1 MMLAPRLA
9 PLLLVL
15 AACHGAPDAPAP
27 VAAEAVEAAV
37 SVRTVAA
44 VSSPMPTRVPLVGTL
59 VASKQ
64 AQVAADTSGVVV
76 ETRVERGER
85 VRKGQVLVVI
95 DSRTTG
101 LSAAASAA
109 QALATSAQADV
120 AAKDCAR
127 AEDLYKQGVIAR
139 AQYERTRAAC
149 DAQGGVAEA
158 ARATAELASGN
169 LERTKVKAPFAG
181 IVGERMVEVGAF
193 VQPPSPVATLY
204 AAGPLRVRVSV
215 PELQSG
221 GVAEGRAVRVF
232 PTALASESFAATVK
246 FVGGAIREATRDLVV
261 EAELDAADA
270 RLRPG
275 MSVRVEMDVGEQPAV
290 VVPVT
295 ALRRAEGTSR
305 LFVAVEGRAQERV
318 VRLGAEKDGSVA
330 VLTDLVAGE
339 KVVDAPPAD
348 LRDGATLAGE

>member
-1 MMLAPRLA
+1 MSSSFRCV
-9 PLLLVL
+9 PLLVLL
-15 AACHGAPDAPAP
+15 AACHGAEDTPAP
-27 VAAEAVEAAV
+27 TVAEATDAV
-37 SVRTVAA
+37 VTVRTVAA
-44 VSSPMPTRVPLVGTL
+44 VTVPMPTRLPLVGTL
-59 VASKQ
+59 IASKQ
-64 AQVAADTSGVVV
+64 AQVAADTNGVVV

-85 VRKGQVLVVI
+85 VKKGDVLVVI

-109 QALATSAQADV
+109 QALALSAQADV

-127 AEDLYKQGVIAR
+127 ADSLYTQGVIAK

-149 DAQGGVAEA
+149 DAQGSTAEA
-158 ARATAELASGN
+158 ARASSELAAGN

-204 AAGPLRVRVSV
+204 AVGPLRVRVSV
-215 PELQSG
+215 PETQSG
-221 GVAEGRAVRVF
+221 GVTEGRAVSVI
-232 PTALASESFAATVK
+232 PTALPDQRFAATVK
-246 FVGGAIREATRDLVV
+246 YVGGAIREATRDLVV

-295 ALRRAEGTSR
+295 ALRRADGTSR
-305 LFVAVEGRAQERV
+305 IFVVVEGRAQERV
-318 VRLGAEKDGSVA
+318 VRVGVEKEGQIA
-330 VLTDLVAGE
+330 ILTDLVAGE
-339 KVVDAPPAD
+339 RVVDAPQAD
-348 LRDGATLAGE
+348 VRDGAKLGE